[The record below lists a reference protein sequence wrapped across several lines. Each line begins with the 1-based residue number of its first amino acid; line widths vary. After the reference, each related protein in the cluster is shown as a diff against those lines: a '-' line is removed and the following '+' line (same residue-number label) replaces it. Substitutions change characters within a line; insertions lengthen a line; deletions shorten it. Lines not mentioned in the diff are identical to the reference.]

1 CTPGHYWYSA
11 RGSKPKRSL
20 YILCRGGPHDGH
32 SGTGI
37 GVISTVPTVII
48 DGRWVCD
55 DLVLA
60 KSINKF
66 LKLACSSRGGLCQYR
81 SLSTRK
87 LRSDLYR
94 LSDPYHG
101 CFEECSIGYLFE
113 LGRRAKSG
121 ACSGLH
127 P

>member
-1 CTPGHYWYSA
+1 MRQAEPQRYGLAGRFRYRASSQGKEWFRH
-11 RGSKPKRSL
+11 R
-20 YILCRGGPHDGH
+20 
-32 SGTGI
+32 GTGI

-94 LSDPYHG
+94 LSEPYHG
-101 CFEECSIGYLFE
+101 CFEE
-113 LGRRAKSG
+113 
-121 ACSGLH
+121 
-127 P
+127 